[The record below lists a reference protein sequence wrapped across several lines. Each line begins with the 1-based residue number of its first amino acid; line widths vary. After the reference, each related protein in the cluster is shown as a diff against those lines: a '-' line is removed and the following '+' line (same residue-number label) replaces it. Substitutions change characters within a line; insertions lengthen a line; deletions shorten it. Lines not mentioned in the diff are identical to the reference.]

1 MVATDRSAASER
13 RREAWQARLLPVMA
27 GMLVLTALFFAV
39 MSVVELRSLYDRVEQ
54 RPLDL
59 TPAFSAFEQRA
70 AEEVLGDTAYLRFK
84 TLALLEADA
93 LHRRYHQAN
102 ATMLARV
109 WTRQLGFLTGMI
121 LALVGAAFV
130 LGRLQETTS
139 TVGIETKVAKASIAS
154 ASPGL
159 VLATLGAL
167 LMAVTLIVPFGVETR
182 DVATYL
188 RTDVPAA
195 PTIPRTLL
203 DPGPAPP
210 LLPVGD

>member
-1 MVATDRSAASER
+1 MP
-13 RREAWQARLLPVMA
+13 LMA

-39 MSVVELRSLYDRVEQ
+39 MSVVELRQLYDRVEQ

-59 TPAFSAFEQRA
+59 APTFLAFEQRA
-70 AEEVLGDTAYLRFK
+70 AGDVLGDTTYLRFK

-139 TVGIETKVAKASIAS
+139 TLEIEARGTKAAIAS

-159 VLATLGAL
+159 VLAALGAS
-167 LMAVTLIVPFGVETR
+167 LMAVTLVVPFGVETR
-182 DVATYL
+182 DLATYL
-188 RTDVPAA
+188 RADA
-195 PTIPRTLL
+195 PLPPSIPLSL
-203 DPGPAPP
+203 VDPGSAPP
-210 LLPVGD
+210 LPLLGD